1 MNECS
6 ILWCGKYHQNWENEL
21 HCHNYFQMVGILSGS
36 GTVYVDDQPYE
47 IEKEQ
52 VFLLCP
58 QQLHAI
64 HCGEKNAAP
73 LKMLDV
79 KFTVADPA
87 LFEDLVRVGDMFHL
101 QDFGWFVRFF
111 DKIIAES
118 AQQRPY
124 YYSII
129 SGYLLEM
136 LVRIVRERLGQPA
149 AAPEEE
155 APRVATFKGVD
166 VAALMQYID
175 FNYSRIISL
184 EDLSTLAG
192 VNKTTLIS
200 IFKEVYGTTPIRY
213 INRIRLRKA
222 KELLVNTDTSV
233 SEIADLVGFSISA
246 ERQQAEGNVRKT
258 LIERGSIRQHGINES
273 SCLINIQNRDK
284 GHPWRGNAVA
294 YCQIIK
300 GDGVDQI
307 DDQD

>member
-6 ILWCGKYHQNWENEL
+6 ILWCGKYHQNWENQL

-118 AQQRPY
+118 AQQRP
-124 YYSII
+124 
-129 SGYLLEM
+129 LL
-136 LVRIVRERLGQPA
+136 LLHHQRLFAGNAGTYRAGTAGPARRSARGGGAPRRHVQGCGRCRTDAVYRFQLFPHCIVRC
-149 AAPEEE
+149 
-155 APRVATFKGVD
+155 
-166 VAALMQYID
+166 
-175 FNYSRIISL
+175 
-184 EDLSTLAG
+184 EDLPTLAG

-233 SEIADLVGFSISA
+233 SEIADLVGFQSIHYFSRFFKA
-246 ERQQAEGNVRKT
+246 KENCTPMEYRMRNGQSRYFSFQRQG
-258 LIERGSIRQHGINES
+258 GSS
-273 SCLINIQNRDK
+273 L
-284 GHPWRGNAVA
+284 W
-294 YCQIIK
+294 
-300 GDGVDQI
+300 
-307 DDQD
+307 

>member
-6 ILWCGKYHQNWENEL
+6 ILWCGKYHQNWGNEL

-233 SEIADLVGFSISA
+233 SEIADLVGFQSIHYFSRFFKA
-246 ERQQAEGNVRKT
+246 KENCTPMEYRMRNGQSRYFSFQRQG
-258 LIERGSIRQHGINES
+258 GSS
-273 SCLINIQNRDK
+273 L
-284 GHPWRGNAVA
+284 W
-294 YCQIIK
+294 
-300 GDGVDQI
+300 
-307 DDQD
+307 

>member
-136 LVRIVRERLGQPA
+136 LVLV
-149 AAPEEE
+149 
-155 APRVATFKGVD
+155 K
-166 VAALMQYID
+166 LMQQ
-175 FNYSRIISL
+175 
-184 EDLSTLAG
+184 E
-192 VNKTTLIS
+192 
-200 IFKEVYGTTPIRY
+200 
-213 INRIRLRKA
+213 
-222 KELLVNTDTSV
+222 
-233 SEIADLVGFSISA
+233 
-246 ERQQAEGNVRKT
+246 
-258 LIERGSIRQHGINES
+258 
-273 SCLINIQNRDK
+273 
-284 GHPWRGNAVA
+284 
-294 YCQIIK
+294 
-300 GDGVDQI
+300 
-307 DDQD
+307 

>member
-155 APRVATFKGVD
+155 APRVVWPAAFSRAIAECNGLRASSAGDCKMNGAQPPSCETVVQTSD
-166 VAALMQYID
+166 VKIGIERCLQA
-175 FNYSRIISL
+175 SL
-184 EDLSTLAG
+184 T
-192 VNKTTLIS
+192 
-200 IFKEVYGTTPIRY
+200 R
-213 INRIRLRKA
+213 
-222 KELLVNTDTSV
+222 
-233 SEIADLVGFSISA
+233 FSIPIFPPP
-246 ERQQAEGNVRKT
+246 ER
-258 LIERGSIRQHGINES
+258 L
-273 SCLINIQNRDK
+273 
-284 GHPWRGNAVA
+284 W
-294 YCQIIK
+294 
-300 GDGVDQI
+300 
-307 DDQD
+307 

>member
-118 AQQRPY
+118 AQQRP
-124 YYSII
+124 II
-129 SGYLLEM
+129 TPSSAAICWKCWYVSCGTA
-136 LVRIVRERLGQPA
+136 GQPA

-233 SEIADLVGFSISA
+233 SEIADLVGFQSIHYFSRFFKAKENCTPMNTACATGRAVISA
-246 ERQQAEGNVRKT
+246 FSGRAAAACGKAAAAGEKKAKNSG
-258 LIERGSIRQHGINES
+258 
-273 SCLINIQNRDK
+273 
-284 GHPWRGNAVA
+284 
-294 YCQIIK
+294 
-300 GDGVDQI
+300 
-307 DDQD
+307 

>member
-184 EDLSTLAG
+184 EDLSIPG
-192 VNKTTLIS
+192 GRQQTTLIS
-200 IFKEVYGTTPIRY
+200 IFKEVYGTTPIRWHQPY
-213 INRIRLRKA
+213 PPAQGQGASGEHRHQRQRDRRPCGLPEHPLFQPLFSKRRKTARPWNTACATAEPLFQLSAAGRQQPVVAAAAGEKKA
-222 KELLVNTDTSV
+222 KNS
-233 SEIADLVGFSISA
+233 G
-246 ERQQAEGNVRKT
+246 
-258 LIERGSIRQHGINES
+258 
-273 SCLINIQNRDK
+273 
-284 GHPWRGNAVA
+284 
-294 YCQIIK
+294 
-300 GDGVDQI
+300 
-307 DDQD
+307 

>member
-166 VAALMQYID
+166 VAAP
-175 FNYSRIISL
+175 SAWRI
-184 EDLSTLAG
+184 
-192 VNKTTLIS
+192 
-200 IFKEVYGTTPIRY
+200 FP
-213 INRIRLRKA
+213 
-222 KELLVNTDTSV
+222 
-233 SEIADLVGFSISA
+233 
-246 ERQQAEGNVRKT
+246 
-258 LIERGSIRQHGINES
+258 
-273 SCLINIQNRDK
+273 
-284 GHPWRGNAVA
+284 PWRASTKQRSSASSRRCTAPRPSATSTVSA
-294 YCQIIK
+294 CARPRSFW
-300 GDGVDQI
+300 
-307 DDQD
+307 

>member
-118 AQQRPY
+118 AQQRP
-124 YYSII
+124 II
-129 SGYLLEM
+129 TPSSAAICWKCWYVSCGNGWASPPQ
-136 LVRIVRERLGQPA
+136 RPRRRRPA
-149 AAPEEE
+149 S
-155 APRVATFKGVD
+155 PR
-166 VAALMQYID
+166 
-175 FNYSRIISL
+175 SRVW
-184 EDLSTLAG
+184 TL
-192 VNKTTLIS
+192 
-200 IFKEVYGTTPIRY
+200 P
-213 INRIRLRKA
+213 
-222 KELLVNTDTSV
+222 
-233 SEIADLVGFSISA
+233 
-246 ERQQAEGNVRKT
+246 
-258 LIERGSIRQHGINES
+258 H
-273 SCLINIQNRDK
+273 
-284 GHPWRGNAVA
+284 
-294 YCQIIK
+294 
-300 GDGVDQI
+300 
-307 DDQD
+307 